1 MFGTGIF
8 LIITGLIKKA
18 VISDYISINYVDRIF
33 DNPALYSGVEN
44 LLGVYGYA
52 LQIYCDFSGYSD
64 MAIGIALLL
73 GFHFNKNFDSPYKSA
88 SITEFWRR
96 WHIFLSS
103 WLRDYLYI
111 PLGGN
116 RKGKLRTYLNL
127 LTTMTL
133 GGLWHGASLRFILWE
148 AIHGV
153 SLSLN
158 KLYLAIIPKNN
169 ILTAVNPYVRKIFG
183 ILFTFNLVCLCWI
196 FFRADDMGKAINV
209 INQIFTDFRGE
220 LILEVVPAYSTVF
233 ILVLI
238 GYIFHFMP
246 EVIMQKCNGWIIR
259 APHIGKAFLL
269 ILVIWLVVQIR
280 TSEIVPFIY
289 FRF

>member
-1 MFGTGIF
+1 
-8 LIITGLIKKA
+8 
-18 VISDYISINYVDRIF
+18 
-33 DNPALYSGVEN
+33 
-44 LLGVYGYA
+44 
-52 LQIYCDFSGYSD
+52 
-64 MAIGIALLL
+64 
-73 GFHFNKNFDSPYKSA
+73 
-88 SITEFWRR
+88 
-96 WHIFLSS
+96 
-103 WLRDYLYI
+103 
-111 PLGGN
+111 
-116 RKGKLRTYLNL
+116 
-127 LTTMTL
+127 MTL
-133 GGLWHGASLRFILWE
+133 GGLWHGASLRFILWG